1 MGGGVTAQ
9 PIVLAAGGTGGHMV
23 PASVLADELARR
35 GRRVVLFSD
44 ARGMGLPGV
53 FQGVEAH
60 RLASGSPSRGG
71 VSALPATVIG
81 IARGVMGARAQLRRL
96 GASIVVGFGGY
107 PSLPALV
114 AALALGLPT
123 VIHEQN
129 AVLGRVNRL
138 LSTRV
143 DRIATSYPAVGRLAP
158 PLAGKVRL
166 TGNPVRP
173 EIAAIGPAR
182 ATPLSVFVIGGSQG
196 ASILSRIVPGAIARL
211 GRPVHVTQQCREADL
226 VAVRAIYHQ
235 ANIAADLAP
244 YFQDVPD
251 RLGSANLVIAR
262 AGASTIAELTAS
274 GRASILVPLPSAMD
288 DHQTAN
294 ARALAEGGG
303 AVLISER
310 EFTTD
315 RLFAEL
321 NALTPDRLMAMAQG
335 ARDAGRPG
343 AAAALADVILETIE

>member
-1 MGGGVTAQ
+1 VGSGVSAH

-44 ARGMGLPGV
+44 DRGLRLPGL
-53 FQGVEAH
+53 FAGVERHA
-60 RLASGSPSRGG
+60 LASGSPSRGG
-71 VSALPATVIG
+71 IMGLPVTILG
-81 IARGVMGARAQLRRL
+81 IAGGVLAARGLLKRL
-96 GASIVVGFGGY
+96 GASVVVGFGGY

-138 LSTRV
+138 LAPRV
-143 DRIATSYPAVGRLAP
+143 DRIATSYVRVARLARLP
-158 PLAGKVRL
+158 KVRL

-173 EIAAIGPAR
+173 EIAAIPPAPGE
-182 ATPLSVFVIGGSQG
+182 PLSVLVLGGSQG
-196 ASILSRIVPGAIARL
+196 ASILSSVVPHALAKL
-211 GRPVHVTQQCREADL
+211 GQPMHVTQQCREADL
-226 VAVRAIYHQ
+226 VQVRGIYQQ

-251 RLGSANLVIAR
+251 RLKKANLVIAR
-262 AGASTIAELTAS
+262 AGASTIAELTAC

-294 ARALAEGGG
+294 ARALADTGG
-303 AVLISER
+303 AVLIAQN
-310 EFTTD
+310 EFTAD
-315 RLFAEL
+315 RLLGEL
-321 NALTPDRLMAMAQG
+321 RAFTPTHLLAMTEA
-335 ARDAGRPG
+335 ARGAGRPG
-343 AAAALADVILETIE
+343 AAAALADLILETI

>member
-1 MGGGVTAQ
+1 MTAR

-44 ARGMGLPGV
+44 DRGLRLPGL
-53 FQGVEAH
+53 FEGVEKH

-71 VSALPATVIG
+71 VAGLPGVALG
-81 IARGVMGARAQLRRL
+81 IARGVMSARGLLKRL
-96 GASIVVGFGGY
+96 GASVVVGFGGY

-138 LSTRV
+138 LAPRV
-143 DRIATSYPAVGRLAP
+143 DRIATSYARTQRLTASD
-158 PLAGKVRL
+158 KVRL

-173 EIAAIGPAR
+173 GIAGIPPPAPG
-182 ATPLSVFVIGGSQG
+182 PLSVLVLGGSQG
-196 ASILSRIVPGAIARL
+196 ASILSTIVPTALARL
-211 GRPVHVTQQCREADL
+211 GQPVQVTQQCREADIA
-226 VAVRAIYHQ
+226 AVRAVYAP

-244 YFQDVPD
+244 YFLNVGE
-251 RLGSANLVIAR
+251 RLHEANLVIAR
-262 AGASTIAELTAS
+262 AGASTIAELTAC
-274 GRASILVPLPSAMD
+274 GRPSILVPLPSAMD

-294 ARALAEGGG
+294 ARALADAGG
-303 AVLISER
+303 AVLIPQGT
-310 EFTTD
+310 FTVD
-315 RLFAEL
+315 RLLSEL
-321 NALTPDRLMAMAQG
+321 HALTPDRLTAMAEATRAA
-335 ARDAGRPG
+335 ARPN
-343 AAAALADVILETIE
+343 AAAALADVILETIK

>member
-1 MGGGVTAQ
+1 MGEGVSGR

-44 ARGMGLPGV
+44 ARGMRLPGL
-53 FQGVEAH
+53 FTGVEAY
-60 RLASGSPSRGG
+60 RLASGSPARGG
-71 VSALPATVIG
+71 LLALPGTVLG
-81 IARGVMGARAQLRRL
+81 IAKGVISARDLLKRL
-96 GASIVVGFGGY
+96 PAAIVVGFGGY

-114 AALALGLPT
+114 AALAIGLPT

-138 LSTRV
+138 LAARV
-143 DRIATSYPAVGRLAP
+143 DRIATSYPAVERLSP
-158 PLAGKVRL
+158 VLAGKVRM

-173 EIAAIGPAR
+173 EIAAIGAPR
-182 ATPLSVFVIGGSQG
+182 GTPLSVFVMGGSQG
-196 ASILSRIVPGAIARL
+196 ASVLSRVVPGAIARL
-211 GRPVHVTQQCREADL
+211 GVPIHVTQQCREPELA
-226 VAVRAIYHQ
+226 AVRAIYQQ

-251 RLGSANLVIAR
+251 RLSNANLVIAR

-274 GRASILVPLPSAMD
+274 GRPSILVPLPSAMD

-294 ARALAEGGG
+294 ARALAQRRG

-310 EFTTD
+310 DFTTD

-321 NALTPDRLMAMAQG
+321 HALTPDRLMAMAQG